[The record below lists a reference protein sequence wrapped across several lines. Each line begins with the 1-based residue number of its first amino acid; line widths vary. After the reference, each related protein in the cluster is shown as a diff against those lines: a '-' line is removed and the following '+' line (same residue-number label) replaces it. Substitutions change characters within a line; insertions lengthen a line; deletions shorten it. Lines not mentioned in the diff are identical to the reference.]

1 VSLDPLLIV
10 SIFDILSNESGGDY
24 SVQKKKKIYIYIYI
38 Y

>member
-24 SVQKKKKIYIYIYI
+24 SVQKIYIYIY
-38 Y
+38 